1 MASATRSKPKGG
13 AFLIEDRSPDEIFTP
28 EDFTE
33 EHRTIA
39 RTAAEFFT
47 NEVEPH
53 LEAIQHQEPGVA
65 LGCMRK
71 AGEHVGIGTLPVL
84 YFGTEE
90 QKQRYLPRLA
100 TVETLAAYALTEP
113 HAGSDA
119 LAARMRADLSLDGRH
134 YVLNGQKMW
143 ITNGAAAGL
152 FTVFA
157 KIGGEKFTAFLV
169 EREFPGVSSGAEE
182 KKMGIKGS

>member
-33 EHRTIA
+33 EHRAIA

-71 AGEHVGIGTLPVL
+71 AGELGLTAMAIPERYGGMEIDLASSMIVAEQLARDGSFAAWFGAHVGIGTLPRS
-84 YFGTEE
+84 EE
-90 QKQRYLPRLA
+90 RRVGKECR
-100 TVETLAAYALTEP
+100 
-113 HAGSDA
+113 
-119 LAARMRADLSLDGRH
+119 
-134 YVLNGQKMW
+134 
-143 ITNGAAAGL
+143 
-152 FTVFA
+152 
-157 KIGGEKFTAFLV
+157 
-169 EREFPGVSSGAEE
+169 
-182 KKMGIKGS
+182 